1 MARSR
6 EAAMRHRFGEIE
18 IVVVVGLASANSP
31 FAGGDLDAL
40 RAARDSSVTEQY
52 LRDVLGTQRTADLA
66 HRLQRLVFR
75 LNRELRAESAT
86 VGVPAADA
94 LLLAEVRHR
103 PGIGVSELAAM
114 EKVARSVMSERV
126 RRLETAGLLAADR
139 SGHEDRRRIGLSITE
154 AGRELLA
161 VITQE
166 RRRWVAGL
174 LSVLSADERDCVR
187 AAVEALERATRQRGE
202 DVRPRPEKSNRM
214 N

>member
-1 MARSR
+1 L
-6 EAAMRHRFGEIE
+6 G
-18 IVVVVGLASANSP
+18 
-31 FAGGDLDAL
+31 AL
-40 RAARDSSVTEQY
+40 RT
-52 LRDVLGTQRTADLA
+52 TDLA

-75 LNRELRAESAT
+75 LNRELRAESAN
-86 VGVPAADA
+86 VGAPAADA

-126 RRLETAGLLAADR
+126 KRLEAAGFLAADR
-139 SGHEDRRRIGLSITE
+139 SSHEDRRRIGLSITE

-166 RRRWVAGL
+166 RRQWVAGL

>member
-1 MARSR
+1 LGAQRAR
-6 EAAMRHRFGEIE
+6 
-18 IVVVVGLASANSP
+18 
-31 FAGGDLDAL
+31 
-40 RAARDSSVTEQY
+40 
-52 LRDVLGTQRTADLA
+52 DLA

-126 RRLETAGLLAADR
+126 KRLETAGLLVADR
-139 SGHEDRRRIGLSITE
+139 TSHEDRRRIGLLITE
-154 AGRELLA
+154 AGRELLT

-166 RRRWVAGL
+166 RRRWVASL
-174 LSVLSADERDCVR
+174 LSVLSADERECVH
-187 AAVEALERATRQRGE
+187 AAVEALERATQQRGD
-202 DVRPRPEKSNRM
+202 DVRPRPEKSQRM

>member
-1 MARSR
+1 MSLALAGNHRNLARG
-6 EAAMRHRFGEIE
+6 AAPAN
-18 IVVVVGLASANSP
+18 VAPVGD
-31 FAGGDLDAL
+31 F
-40 RAARDSSVTEQY
+40 RDSSVAEQCGAG
-52 LRDVLGTQRTADLA
+52 VKGNPDLA

-75 LNRELRAESAT
+75 LNRELRAEGAN

-126 RRLETAGLLAADR
+126 KRLEAAGLLATDR
-139 SGHEDRRRIGLSITE
+139 TGHRDRRRIGLSITE
-154 AGRELLA
+154 EGGELLE

-174 LSVLSADERDCVR
+174 LSVLSADEREAVR
-187 AAVEALERATRQRGE
+187 AAVDALERAGRERGE
-202 DVRPRPEKSNRM
+202 GVRPRPEEGRHRTN
-214 N
+214 